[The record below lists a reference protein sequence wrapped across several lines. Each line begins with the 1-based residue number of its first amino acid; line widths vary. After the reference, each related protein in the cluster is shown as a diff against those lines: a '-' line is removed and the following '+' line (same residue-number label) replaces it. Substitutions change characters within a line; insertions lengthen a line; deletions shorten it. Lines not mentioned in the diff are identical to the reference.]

1 MRVYALIARLTF
13 RRFSTYRAAVLGGIG
28 ANTVFGVVKAF
39 ILTAVWHTKPNIGG
53 YDLSD
58 ALTYTFLGQ
67 ALIEPMAMFGG
78 GFDLAERIRTG
89 DVATDLF
96 RPVDFQAYWL
106 AQDFGRAS
114 FGLFSRGLVPFTV
127 GALIF
132 PLRIPTDPRLWA
144 AFLLAF
150 VFGLCVSFAIRYLV
164 ALTVFWL
171 MDDKG
176 VNGIVVTTGQV
187 LSGMIM
193 PLVMFPSAL
202 GALARALPFASVL
215 QVPADVLLGKRTGTA
230 LLGAYAF
237 EIAWAVALLAAGRYI
252 TLLARRKVVAQG
264 G

>member
-13 RRFSTYRAAVLGGIG
+13 RRYSTYRAAVVGGIA
-28 ANTVFGVVKAF
+28 ANTAFGVVKAF
-39 ILTAVWHTKPNIGG
+39 ILTAVWHTKPSIGG
-53 YDLSD
+53 YGLSD

-96 RPVDFQAYWL
+96 RPVDFQAYWM
-106 AQDFGRAS
+106 AQDFGRAA
-114 FGLFSRGLVPFTV
+114 FGLFARGLVPFTV
-127 GALIF
+127 GALLF
-132 PLRIPTDPRLWA
+132 PMRIPEAPGPWLE
-144 AFLLAF
+144 FLVA
-150 VFGLCVSFAIRYLV
+150 FGLGLSVSFAIRYLV
-164 ALTVFWL
+164 GLTVFWL
-171 MDDKG
+171 LDDKG

-193 PLVMFPSAL
+193 PLVMFPPAL
-202 GALARALPFASVL
+202 GALARALPWASLL
-215 QVPADVLLGKRTGTA
+215 QVQADVLLGKRTGTG

-237 EIAWAVALLAAGRYI
+237 ELAWAVALLALGRYV

>member
-1 MRVYALIARLTF
+1 MPLYALIAKLTL
-13 RRFSTYRAAVLGGIG
+13 RRFATYRGAVIGGIA
-28 ANTVFGVVKAF
+28 ANTAFGVIKAF
-39 ILTAVWHTKPNIGG
+39 ILTAVWHAKPSIGG
-53 YDLSD
+53 YSLPE

-96 RPVDFQAYWL
+96 RPVDFQSYWL
-106 AQDFGRAS
+106 AQDVGRAA
-114 FGLFSRGLVPFTV
+114 FGLVSRGVVPFAV
-127 GALIF
+127 GALAF
-132 PLRIPTDPRLWA
+132 TLDVPLDPRRWI

-150 VFGLCVSFAIRYLV
+150 AFGLTVSFAIRYLT

-187 LSGMIM
+187 FSGLIM
-193 PLVMFPSAL
+193 PLVMFPPAL
-202 GALARALPFASVL
+202 GALARALPWASVL
-215 QVPADVLLGKRTGTA
+215 QVPADVLLGKRSGAA
-230 LLGAYAF
+230 LLNAYLF
-237 EIAWAVALLAAGRYI
+237 EIVWAVVLLALGRYI
-252 TLLARRKVVAQG
+252 TLLARRRVVAQG